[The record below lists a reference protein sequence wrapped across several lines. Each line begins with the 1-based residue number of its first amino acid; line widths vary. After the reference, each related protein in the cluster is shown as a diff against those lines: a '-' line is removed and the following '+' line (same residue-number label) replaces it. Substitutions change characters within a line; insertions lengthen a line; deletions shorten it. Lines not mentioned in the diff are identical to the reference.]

1 MQAAKAQGLV
11 WLPPGLLPVP
21 NAASARAMRSARSAR
36 SAPPVGGLGP
46 QGGGRHG
53 RALAGHAPPR
63 PGAANPLRRLPALFA
78 HI

>member
-1 MQAAKAQGLV
+1 MQAAKAQGLA

-21 NAASARAMRSARSAR
+21 NAASARAMRSARSA
-36 SAPPVGGLGP
+36 PPVGG
-46 QGGGRHG
+46 HG
-53 RALAGHAPPR
+53 RALVGHAPPR